1 MFVKMYGLCDFVFV
15 DSMFVNRCGL
25 FLFKEVNMG
34 RRYYLLLF
42 DEFDDMLVVDL
53 YFLFEW
59 GWDFF
64 FCVVFLKELD
74 LFDNIGFL

>member
-1 MFVKMYGLCDFVFV
+1 
-15 DSMFVNRCGL
+15 
-25 FLFKEVNMG
+25 MG